1 MSKAKRKGKIFIDWL
16 RNQRGSTAIMPY
28 SARARKG
35 APVAT
40 PTGWDALADIDSPGH
55 WTIADAKTDAMN
67 ACDDRD
73 REQFER
79 AQKLDRRR
87 MARGARDRE
96 QFERAQKLDRR
107 RMARGV
113 ACGLFGAL
121 LPLGPRIEEVEVG
134 ARGKVAK
141 TAAQHDC
148 PAARLLRRGEF
159 GKQHAHQLWSDEII
173 GTILHGRHGQRNAE
187 DRRVGEGWVR

>member
-1 MSKAKRKGKIFIDWL
+1 MCVLVQAL
-16 RNQRGSTAIMPY
+16 RGVECCYYVVLSSRRRHTRCAL
-28 SARARKG
+28 
-35 APVAT
+35 V
-40 PTGWDALADIDSPGH
+40 TGVQTCALPIL
-55 WTIADAKTDAMN
+55 N
-67 ACDDRD
+67 ACDD
-73 REQFER
+73 
-79 AQKLDRRR
+79 
-87 MARGARDRE
+87 RDRE

-148 PAARLLRRGEF
+148 PPARLPRRGALD
-159 GKQHAHQLWSDEII
+159 KLPAHQLGSDAII
-173 GTILHGRHGQRNAE
+173 GPILNGQPGQSERKSPRLQSSTYCASL
-187 DRRVGEGWVR
+187 V